1 MVDLPTVPDR
11 IPTVRTPESRVSE
24 SAAQSPWINLEHSME
39 LGAKETGDIAKQLAH
54 TAGLQAVTRDEA
66 GNIQVQRAPIF
77 GDAAIVQEKAIILG
91 ATALGETE
99 ARNKLVDIRTQYKDD
114 PQGFRIAAEAYRKE
128 TVARIAQSVGGRSG
142 PDVAIAL
149 GKAIDHQST
158 EHYFSMLNQKER
170 LDTNRSYASINAQIE
185 TTKNE
190 LFALA
195 NGGDTSSPAVQQRL
209 QKIGVLYKQ
218 LTGNPGYGVP
228 AERADFEIGQL
239 RSELDVNSLDHR
251 IGEIQKSQGT
261 EAALREAEKI
271 KTDPDIKLNPGQR
284 LNYYSR
290 IVGSI
295 QNRVNAQK
303 QVDKNIEGEIGDI
316 ENIAT
321 RGNPV
326 PPERIAAAR
335 TAVAQSGNPLLRDK
349 LINAETIQPI
359 LADWRKSSP
368 DLLQNNLRDVER
380 VMREHGETP
389 VMRTLYDSGT
399 KLLAEMR
406 KETQAD
412 PLGWASRTGA
422 VTIAPIDLAQP
433 ETMRARIA
441 AAETAAN
448 HYAQQPEYLTPAEKQ
463 QINRVTATGGDA
475 MIAAAGSLV
484 NGFGDRA
491 PRVLAELGKES
502 PVLTHIGSLMLAN
515 GSPSLMQDAADAVAL
530 RQNKEFKHPRWL
542 TNESDAIQ
550 KAQHARTIDV
560 YGGAFLLAPDMGRR
574 AEETGQAAFF
584 TRTARDVG
592 LDPKVES
599 DKSLPIYSRTLQE
612 AAGARFVK
620 DVQFGGVGTVRRPG
634 TGWWWEDRKVVV
646 PSSIRA
652 DRFGDVLGAVRQ
664 EDIGGAVDENG
675 KPFPVGNLR
684 KAMPIAADGGYR
696 FALGDPASDSPKW
709 VRGAD
714 GQPFVLNLQQL
725 EPALRQRVPSAFAR
739 D

>member
-11 IPTVRTPESRVSE
+11 IPAVRAPESRVSE
-24 SAAQSPWINLEHSME
+24 SAAQSPWVNLAHSME
-39 LGAKETGDIAKQLAH
+39 LGEKETGDIAKQLAH

-170 LDTNRSYASINAQIE
+170 LDTNRSYAAINAQIE

-190 LFALA
+190 LVALS
-195 NGGDTSSPAVQQRL
+195 NGGDTSSPAVQQRVEKL
-209 QKIGVLYKQ
+209 GVLYKQ
-218 LTGNPGYGVP
+218 LVGNPGYGVP
-228 AERADFEIGQL
+228 AERADFELGQF

-251 IGEIQKSQGT
+251 ISEIQKTQGT

-271 KTDPDIKLNPGQR
+271 KTDPDIKLNAGQR

-290 IVGSI
+290 LVGNI
-295 QNRVNAQK
+295 QSRVNAQK
-303 QVDKNIEGEIGDI
+303 QIDTGIDREIDTI
-316 ENIAT
+316 ADAAT

-326 PPERIAAAR
+326 TPAQTAAVRA
-335 TAVAQSGNPLLRDK
+335 AVAQSGNPALRDK
-349 LINAETIQPI
+349 LLNAETIQPI

-368 DLLQNNLRDVER
+368 DLLQANLRDVER
-380 VMREHGETP
+380 VMRDHGETP
-389 VMRTLYDSGT
+389 VLRTLYDSGT
-399 KLLAEMR
+399 KLLKEMR
-406 KETQAD
+406 DQAQAD
-412 PLGWASRTGA
+412 PLGWLSRTGA
-422 VTIAPIDLAQP
+422 APIAPIDLAQP

-441 AAETAAN
+441 AAETGAN
-448 HYAQQPEYLTPAEKQ
+448 HLGQQPEYLSPAERQ
-463 QINRVTATGGDA
+463 LINRTTAAGGDA
-475 MIAAAGSLV
+475 MIKVAGSLV
-484 NGFGDRA
+484 DGFGDRA

-542 TNESDAIQ
+542 EKETDTIQ
-550 KAQHARTIDV
+550 KAQHQHTIDV

-574 AEETGQAAFF
+574 AEETGQSAFF
-584 TRTARDVG
+584 TRSARGVG
-592 LDPKVES
+592 YDPKLETNDASKVY
-599 DKSLPIYSRTLQE
+599 DRTMQE

-620 DVQFGGVGTVRRPG
+620 DVQFGGVGTIKSGIWPFSSSA
-634 TGWWWEDRKVVV
+634 KVLV
-646 PSSIRA
+646 PSNIRA

-664 EDIGGAVDENG
+664 EEISGAVDASG
-675 KPFPVGNLR
+675 KPYPVSTIR
-684 KAMPIAADGGYR
+684 KATPIAVNGGYR
-696 FALGDPASDSPKW
+696 FALGDPASDDPKW
-709 VRGAD
+709 VRGGD
-714 GQPFVLNLQQL
+714 GQPFVLDLQRM
-725 EPALRQRVPSAFAR
+725 EPVLRQRVPGAFQR